1 MSTTL
6 CVHMDCKDC
15 HSHVI
20 KGGKL
25 GCNYNNRLG
34 LGKPALAEVVEEE
47 IMEEEPDYKDANEK
61 EEQIV

>member
-1 MSTTL
+1 MSTTV
-6 CVHMDCKDC
+6 CFQMDCKDC
-15 HSHVI
+15 DWHVI

-47 IMEEEPDYKDANEK
+47 VK
-61 EEQIV
+61 EEVKEEDAG